1 MKENSILRYLLI
13 LVITLMLI
21 GITGI
26 KIMELRLETLE
37 NKIYEQNIVE
47 EERWTIFYLII

>member
-47 EERWTIFYLII
+47 EER